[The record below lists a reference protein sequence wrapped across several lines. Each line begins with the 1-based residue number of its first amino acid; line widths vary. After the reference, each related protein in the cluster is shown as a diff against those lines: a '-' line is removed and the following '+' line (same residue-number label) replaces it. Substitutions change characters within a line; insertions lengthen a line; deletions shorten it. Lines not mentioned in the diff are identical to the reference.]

1 MQYLMT
7 ASLYNSWLYFLSSED
22 ETRRAEFL
30 ATLRREKKP
39 PTEAMQKGINFENSV
54 KAYTESKTTYEH
66 IFLDGVRETREICK
80 IAQEL
85 GDIVKGG
92 IWQEKVMGNIK
103 VGNYEVF
110 LFGYADVDKEDIIYD
125 IKRQSTYAEN
135 KYFESIQHLIYL
147 FCTQRPR
154 FRYLCAYGAA
164 EEPQDWA
171 AEDYYNTPRV
181 ETLLKSRIM
190 GFYSWLEETGLM
202 PIYKQYWQTKGE

>member
-110 LFGYADVDKEDIIYD
+110 LFGYADVDKEDIQSYHRKK
-125 IKRQSTYAEN
+125 KR
-135 KYFESIQHLIYL
+135 
-147 FCTQRPR
+147 R
-154 FRYLCAYGAA
+154 
-164 EEPQDWA
+164 
-171 AEDYYNTPRV
+171 
-181 ETLLKSRIM
+181 
-190 GFYSWLEETGLM
+190 
-202 PIYKQYWQTKGE
+202 